1 MYTHDL
7 FYLQQEW
14 EAWLV
19 PIYKQIRTSK
29 SQHNVQNINVNKT
42 YIRIKSMLPWLKWYI
57 TITIQRFASAS
68 GLQLNYDKST
78 AVWIGPL
85 RNSRTKFMPE
95 LNFTCN
101 PATFKVLDVIFSTNI
116 QETVLLN
123 SENKLVEIR
132 KLLNAC
138 SPHSA
143 KS

>member
-57 TITIQRFASAS
+57 TITIQRSVKEARHIQRLSLKQSVQTFARGVILVAAALIVILSS
-68 GLQLNYDKST
+68 LWIQLSSYST
-78 AVWIGPL
+78 QYLI
-85 RNSRTKFMPE
+85 S
-95 LNFTCN
+95 
-101 PATFKVLDVIFSTNI
+101 
-116 QETVLLN
+116 
-123 SENKLVEIR
+123 
-132 KLLNAC
+132 
-138 SPHSA
+138 
-143 KS
+143 